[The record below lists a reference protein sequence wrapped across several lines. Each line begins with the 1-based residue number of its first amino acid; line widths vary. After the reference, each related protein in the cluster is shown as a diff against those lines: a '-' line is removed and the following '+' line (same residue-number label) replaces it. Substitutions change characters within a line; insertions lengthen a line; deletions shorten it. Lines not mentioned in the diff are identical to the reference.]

1 MDALQEER
9 QDALDYLADCYARSI
24 LELHQYEDRREQVL
38 AARTVPEIRRVT
50 ESINSRD
57 ATRAMRPARSASAQE
72 KTQSVLCIMGD
83 RKLVPETVP
92 DFVQSTCIMGDVGID
107 LRETAM
113 SGVTRIHTV
122 TIMGD
127 TVIRV
132 PENATVYND
141 ITAIM
146 ADVKEKSGPRSPG
159 GPEIHLTGV
168 AIMADIKIKRG

>member
-1 MDALQEER
+1 MDALQEQR

-38 AARTVPEIRRVT
+38 AARTVQEIRGIT
-50 ESINSRD
+50 ESINNHRATD
-57 ATRAMRPARSASAQE
+57 AGRPVRSGSGPGQ
-72 KTQSVLCIMGD
+72 TQSVLCIMGD
-83 RKLVPETVP
+83 RKLAPETVS
-92 DFVQSTCIMGDVGID
+92 DHVQTTCIMGDVGID
-107 LRETAM
+107 LRETAL
-113 SGVTRIHTV
+113 SGVTRINTV

-132 PENATVYND
+132 PENATIYND

-146 ADVKEKSGPRSPG
+146 ADVKEKHGPRSPG

-168 AIMADIKIKRG
+168 AIMADVKIKRG